1 MLNSLRCNN
10 INIIQRGCSGLM
22 VYVRACVCVRARL
35 LACVRVRVC
44 MQMTIIPAAVSRCGS
59 FSDNKHWVAL
69 VNSVTLSC
77 QHCHLI
83 LRYNVRRMNR
93 ANLVTVS
100 GLV

>member
-1 MLNSLRCNN
+1 
-10 INIIQRGCSGLM
+10 M

-83 LRYNVRRMNR
+83 LSTLSPYLTLLYTTYEQGEFGDSIWTGLKRMS
-93 ANLVTVS
+93 LS
-100 GLV
+100 